1 MNANANMVMMMDRE
15 LVVVVVRSLSWS
27 LRERDRGGSVDSTD
41 LVKASSGITDRKG
54 SGLKKGSKEKEER
67 WKEVKKEDSCTF
79 FPSTTPCAH
88 STLVFTHHLTS
99 IPAVV
104 LLIRRFVFNQLL
116 HRLRKSPPPIIP
128 APNQPKGLISP
139 NYYYLV
145 ITNRRPSI
153 ASSTNHNHNRPFL
166 SI

>member
-54 SGLKKGSKEKEER
+54 SGLKMGSKEKEER
-67 WKEVKKEDSCTF
+67 RKEVKKEDSCTF

-88 STLVFTHHLTS
+88 SK
-99 IPAVV
+99 IG
-104 LLIRRFVFNQLL
+104 R
-116 HRLRKSPPPIIP
+116 
-128 APNQPKGLISP
+128 
-139 NYYYLV
+139 
-145 ITNRRPSI
+145 
-153 ASSTNHNHNRPFL
+153 ASCRERV
-166 SI
+166 